1 MNIANLLSDEGRAGW
16 GGGCKVHVSD
26 KTEANQWQCVT
37 LLNYPLPFPRH

>member
-1 MNIANLLSDEGRAGW
+1 MNIANLLSDEGRAG
-16 GGGCKVHVSD
+16 GGGCKAHVSD